1 MKRKWWWGCEKRVLV
16 RCELGS
22 TSFPGM
28 PGFPGIPWRPSSPA
42 SPGSPG
48 SPLKSV
54 ARQFSTPQVKIGK
67 KKRIKPQQSR
77 SLTLPPGLPL
87 IPGSPWGRSI
97 IYLIMYSWHSWYI
110 QLDWEIHVTAAVNFM
125 LVPFI
130 ILERCFSQCKFTL
143 SPGSPFGPTTPGPP
157 DAGEPCKKDKKPP
170 LDRCQI
176 WHTNSLPDC
185 HHPVVAHSL
194 SF

>member
-1 MKRKWWWGCEKRVLV
+1 MLLLHCITMENEEKMVV
-16 RCELGS
+16 RLWKESVGEMWIGQHLFPRNARLPRDSLAPILPRLSWFTWISLKISCKAIFNT
-22 TSFPGM
+22 TSKN
-28 PGFPGIPWRPSSPA
+28 W
-42 SPGSPG
+42 
-48 SPLKSV
+48 
-54 ARQFSTPQVKIGK
+54 Q

-143 SPGSPFGPTTPGPP
+143 SPDSPFGPTTPGPP
-157 DAGEPCKKDKKPP
+157 DTSA
-170 LDRCQI
+170 Q
-176 WHTNSLPDC
+176 
-185 HHPVVAHSL
+185 V
-194 SF
+194 